1 MYLAQ
6 ALLQVAENQ
15 TIGENLRGDNESS
28 TEDLMFDDGLEE
40 DEELPVGQEEF
51 VETTEGVED
60 DDTTDFSAAGKK
72 TSAC

>member
-15 TIGENLRGDNESS
+15 TIGENLRGDNESP

-40 DEELPVGQEEF
+40 DEELPVDQEEF

-60 DDTTDFSAAGKK
+60 DVTTDFSAAGKK

>member
-15 TIGENLRGDNESS
+15 TIGENLPGDNESP

-40 DEELPVGQEEF
+40 DEELPVDQEEF

-60 DDTTDFSAAGKK
+60 DGTTDFSAAGKK